1 LHKKLET
8 EKRASRSVN
17 FDMSCHKLR
26 DEKLTQKKE
35 YEGFL
40 MGYVARDYL
49 DIEKNEC
56 GKEHH

>member
-1 LHKKLET
+1 
-8 EKRASRSVN
+8 
-17 FDMSCHKLR
+17 MSCHKLR